1 MTGRRD
7 QARLDG
13 LADMLT
19 EVDEFL
25 RSPGGHAALDEW
37 YQARGLSPCHPGILI
52 DWVGFTLFGLRKH
65 AGQHQQRS

>member
-7 QARLDG
+7 RAWLEG

-19 EVDEFL
+19 EVDGFL

-37 YQARGLSPCHPGILI
+37 YQSPCHPGILI
-52 DWVGFTLFGLRKH
+52 DWVGFTLFGLREH

>member
-19 EVDEFL
+19 EAGEFL

-37 YQARGLSPCHPGILI
+37 YQARGLSRCHPGILTG
-52 DWVGFTLFGLRKH
+52 WAGFTLLGLRKH